1 MKAMALLIA
10 LGCGSVACAQ
20 TFTGIALAPGAEAR
34 RQLAMSADGTT
45 VVGSSSDAAFRWR
58 ADTGPVFLGV
68 PISVATSSS
77 ADGSIVVGAEN
88 PSFQSYRAFRW
99 TDGGGR
105 EDLPGVS
112 RSGEGLAGPYTSYD
126 GQVVAGTGD
135 EGIDAIRWTA
145 ATGMVQIPLPPL
157 DGYTSR
163 RNLASLGINATGDV
177 IVGAVSVNVRP
188 GEGFVGSFMWTAAG
202 GTDYLRAADGTV
214 IRQAGA
220 SALSADGSVV
230 LVTLGSTL
238 NLWTSGNG
246 LQLIPILPRSYTIG
260 LPVMSGDAMT
270 VGSGGSIW
278 TAAAGTRDVSAVLL
292 EAGCDISGWSG
303 LVVTGLSYDGRAMCG
318 YGVNPQG
325 LSEGWHATVPSPWG
339 VVVLAGVLGVGR
351 RRRKPLA

>member
-1 MKAMALLIA
+1 M
-10 LGCGSVACAQ
+10 
-20 TFTGIALAPGAEAR
+20 
-34 RQLAMSADGTT
+34 
-45 VVGSSSDAAFRWR
+45 
-58 ADTGPVFLGV
+58 
-68 PISVATSSS
+68 
-77 ADGSIVVGAEN
+77 
-88 PSFQSYRAFRW
+88 
-99 TDGGGR
+99 
-105 EDLPGVS
+105 
-112 RSGEGLAGPYTSYD
+112 
-126 GQVVAGTGD
+126 QV
-135 EGIDAIRWTA
+135 
-145 ATGMVQIPLPPL
+145 PLPPL
-157 DGYTSR
+157 DGFTSR
-163 RNLASLGINATGDV
+163 RNLGATGINATGDV
-177 IVGAVSVNVRP
+177 IVGSVSVNVRP
-188 GEGFVGSFMWTAAG
+188 GEGFQGSFIWTASG

-246 LQLIPILPRSYTIG
+246 LQLIPILPQSYTIG

-278 TAAAGTRDVSAVLL
+278 TATAGTRDVSAVLL